1 MNTVTTFII
10 VFGSAGLILI
20 ILFVAFIVYR
30 NSMREAKNYERGLK
44 MVPILI
50 HLPPASDDIDEYQHQ
65 GFYEPDLWTA
75 PCVI

>member
-50 HLPPASDDIDEYQHQ
+50 HLPPASDDIAGPSDVQHYCEY
-65 GFYEPDLWTA
+65 
-75 PCVI
+75 

>member
-50 HLPPASDDIDEYQHQ
+50 HLPPASDDIDGGGATSVTSQKRCYRK
-65 GFYEPDLWTA
+65 PK
-75 PCVI
+75 